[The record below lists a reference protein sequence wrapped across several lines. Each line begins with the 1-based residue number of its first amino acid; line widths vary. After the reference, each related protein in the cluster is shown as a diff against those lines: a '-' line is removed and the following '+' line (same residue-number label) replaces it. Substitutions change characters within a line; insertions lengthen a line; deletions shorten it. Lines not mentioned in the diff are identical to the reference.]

1 MTLMSNAI
9 EMLDNS
15 KSCASEGCV
24 CEGVCVFKELM
35 MNLPVAVMFAE
46 SAQANV
52 VFANNVAKDLFATV
66 RDGEICKLS
75 DIVCLPDG
83 AEPFETLLSQGSGV
97 MRVYLNEN
105 MCSAARNSPDGI
117 GATLSWSVVDGGY
130 IMTLHLSDEAGKIT
144 ISNRAFAFDALTGL
158 PNREVFLD
166 RVNQAIRTAVRNDE
180 KHMGLL
186 FIDLDKFKPVND
198 THGHDVGDAVL
209 KEIASR
215 IKSCL
220 RTTDVVARHGGD
232 EFVALLPKLRSK
244 EDSQLVAARMLDA
257 CAKPIYINGLECRLG
272 ASIGIA
278 IWPKDGINCAQLIK
292 AADTAMY
299 QGKHN
304 GRNSIRF
311 FDPMMNEQAKNRANT
326 ESELR
331 VALRENQFRLFYQ
344 PQFSAVTGELIG
356 VEALIRWFHPQRG
369 MVSPAHFIPV
379 AEETN
384 LIGSIGEWVMQEAA
398 EQGRRWLDKGIEI
411 KIAVNISAKQFVED
425 LPDKIEAVLQRA
437 GFLAS
442 LFEIELTESF
452 VLSDMDKAKTIIN
465 RLRTLGVRVSIDDFG
480 TGYSSLAY
488 LQHIDFDTLKID
500 KSFVCGEN
508 GTFDARMIATFVA
521 IARTLGLDTLAEGVE
536 THDSLERLKK
546 LGCQSW
552 QGFLKSGAVP
562 EDKLEQIYFELQ
574 QKRMPIAT
582 QA

>member
-1 MTLMSNAI
+1 MTLMSKAI
-9 EMLDNS
+9 GMLDNG
-15 KSCASEGCV
+15 KSCALVGCI
-24 CEGVCVFKELM
+24 CEGVCVFKEMM
-35 MNLPVAVMFAE
+35 MNLPVAVLFAE

-52 VFANNVAKDLFATV
+52 VFANNVAKDMFAKV

-75 DIVCLPDG
+75 DIIYLPEGVDS
-83 AEPFETLLSQGSGV
+83 FETLLSQGAGV
-97 MRVYLNEN
+97 VRVYLNEN
-105 MCSAARNSPDGI
+105 MCSAGRNTQDGI
-117 GATLSWSVVDGGY
+117 GATLSWSAVDGGY
-130 IMTLHLSDEAGKIT
+130 IITLHLSDESGKIT

-166 RVNQAIRTAVRNDE
+166 RVNQAIRAAVRNEE

-198 THGHDVGDAVL
+198 MHGHDVGDAVL
-209 KEIASR
+209 KEISSR
-215 IKSCL
+215 IKGCL

-244 EDSQLVAARMLDA
+244 EDSQLVAERMLDA

-278 IWPKDGINCAQLIK
+278 MWPKDGINCAQLIK

-311 FDPMMNEQAKNRANT
+311 FDPLMNEQARNRANT

-331 VALRENQFRLFYQ
+331 VALRERQFKLFYQ
-344 PQFSAVTGELIG
+344 PQFAISGELIG

-369 MVSPAHFIPV
+369 MVPPGQFIPV
-379 AEETN
+379 AEEAN
-384 LIGSIGEWVMQEAA
+384 LISSIGEWAMQEAA
-398 EQGRRWLDKGIEI
+398 EQGKRWLDKGIQI

-425 LPDKIEAVLQRA
+425 LPDKIEAALERA
-437 GFLAS
+437 GFTPR
-442 LFEIELTESF
+442 LFEVELTESF

-465 RLRTLGVRVSIDDFG
+465 KLRALGVRVSIDDFG

-508 GTFDARMIATFVA
+508 GRFDARMISAFVA

-536 THDSLERLKK
+536 TQESLERLKQ

-562 EDKLEQIYFELQ
+562 EDQLEKIYLQ
-574 QKRMPIAT
+574 HRGA
-582 QA
+582 ALVEEA